1 MTLKYRISIFIST
14 LFTILFGV
22 ACTLIIVIFSHFR
35 KEEFKARLEEKAMT
49 TIKLLTEVKEVDN
62 QNLKIIDRNAIN
74 RLYDEKTLV
83 FNHKDELIYSS
94 LDDTHLTWTKSDL
107 EYLRANKTFFKKDG
121 DYEIYGVYH
130 ISNGV
135 EFFALISANDNYGK
149 RKLEFLIYL
158 LIGAYILFT
167 AATWILTFYVVK
179 KQVAPLDYFHKNIST
194 INENNMEMRL
204 SIMENSENEID
215 LIGKEFNFMMNRI
228 EEAYQKQKEFT
239 AQASHELRTP
249 LARMS
254 VQIENQ
260 LLEAGVKEKEQLQ
273 RILEN
278 ISQLND
284 LINSLLLLSK
294 ADNHSE
300 LRKETARIDEAI
312 YSSIEKTHLQFND
325 FKVILD
331 IADDESI
338 EALLEQH
345 GNQHL
350 LEIAFSNLLKNAY
363 LYSDNHQA
371 NINIKTIQQRLA
383 VVISNTGN
391 PLDSEE
397 QKQMF
402 QPFMRGK
409 NASNHSGFGL
419 GLRIVQRILHIYH
432 YDIYYVAENNNNQFI
447 MIF

>member
-1 MTLKYRISIFIST
+1 MTLKYRISFFIST

-22 ACTLIIVIFSHFR
+22 ACTLIILIFSYFR
-35 KEEFKARLEEKAMT
+35 KQEFKDRLEEKAAT
-49 TIKLLTEVKEVDN
+49 TIKLLTEVKELDN
-62 QNLKIIDRNAIN
+62 QKLKVIDRNAIN

-94 LDDTHLTWTKSDL
+94 LDDTRLTWTKSDL
-107 EYLRANKTFFKKDG
+107 EYLRAHKTFFKKEG

-130 ISNGV
+130 ISNGE

-158 LIGAYILFT
+158 LLGTYVLFT

-179 KQVAPLDYFHKNIST
+179 KQVAPLDYFHQKIST
-194 INENNMEMRL
+194 INENNLERRL
-204 SIMENSENEID
+204 VIKEQSKNEID

-249 LARMS
+249 LARIS
-254 VQIENQ
+254 AQIENQ
-260 LLEAGVKEKEQLQ
+260 LLEADTKEKAQLQ
-273 RILEN
+273 SILDN

-294 ADNHSE
+294 ADSQSD
-300 LRKETARIDEAI
+300 LKKETARIDEAI
-312 YSSIEKTHLQFND
+312 FSSIEKTHLQFND
-325 FKVILD
+325 FKVVLD
-331 IADDESI
+331 IADNDAIES
-338 EALLEQH
+338 LLEQY

-371 NINIKTIQQRLA
+371 KVSLKVINSQLA
-383 VVISNTGN
+383 VVISNTG
-391 PLDSEE
+391 LTLSREE
-397 QKQMF
+397 QKRIF
-402 QPFMRGK
+402 QPFMRGN
-409 NASNHSGFGL
+409 NAAQHTGLGL
-419 GLRIVQRILHIYH
+419 GLRIVQRILNTYNYSINY
-432 YDIYYVAENNNNQFI
+432 ISKNNNNQFI
-447 MIF
+447 IMF

>member
-1 MTLKYRISIFIST
+1 MTLKSRISFFIST

-22 ACTLIIVIFSHFR
+22 ACTLIILIFSHFR

-62 QNLKIIDRNAIN
+62 QNLKVIDRNAIN

-94 LDDTHLTWTKSDL
+94 LDDTRLTWTKSDL
-107 EYLRANKTFFKKDG
+107 EYLRAHKTFFKKEG

-130 ISNGV
+130 ISNGA

-158 LIGAYILFT
+158 LLGAYVLFT
-167 AATWILTFYVVK
+167 VATWILTFYVVK
-179 KQVAPLDYFHKNIST
+179 RQVAPLDYFHKNIST
-194 INENNMEMRL
+194 INENNLEKRL
-204 SIMENSENEID
+204 SIKENSKNEID

-260 LLEAGVKEKEQLQ
+260 LLEADPKEKEQLL
-273 RILEN
+273 RILDN

-294 ADNHSE
+294 ADSHSD
-300 LRKETARIDEAI
+300 LKKETARIDEAI

-325 FKVILD
+325 FKVVLD
-331 IADDESI
+331 IADNDGIES
-338 EALLEQH
+338 LLEQH

-371 NINIKTIQQRLA
+371 HVRLKVINHRLA
-383 VVISNTGN
+383 VEISNTGN
-391 PLDSEE
+391 ILNREE
-397 QKQMF
+397 QKRMF
-402 QPFMRGK
+402 QPFMRGS
-409 NASNHSGFGL
+409 NAASHNGLGL
-419 GLRIVQRILHIYH
+419 GLRIVQRILNIYN
-432 YDIYYVAENNNNQFI
+432 YKISYQTENNINQFI
-447 MIF
+447 ILF